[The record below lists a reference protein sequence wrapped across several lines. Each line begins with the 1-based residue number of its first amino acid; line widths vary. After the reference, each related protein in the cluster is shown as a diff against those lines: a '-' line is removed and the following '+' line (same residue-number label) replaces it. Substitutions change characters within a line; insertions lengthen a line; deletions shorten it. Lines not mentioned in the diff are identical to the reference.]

1 MGQEFPMPHHDT
13 LQAQDHPFDID
24 VGDEDDDDDQDEE
37 EEDGDEEEEG
47 GWQVGPI
54 RGSRLDFAR
63 LKSL

>member
-24 VGDEDDDDDQDEE
+24 VGDEDDDDQDDE

-47 GWQVGPI
+47 GWQVSPI
-54 RGSRLDFAR
+54 GGVA
-63 LKSL
+63 